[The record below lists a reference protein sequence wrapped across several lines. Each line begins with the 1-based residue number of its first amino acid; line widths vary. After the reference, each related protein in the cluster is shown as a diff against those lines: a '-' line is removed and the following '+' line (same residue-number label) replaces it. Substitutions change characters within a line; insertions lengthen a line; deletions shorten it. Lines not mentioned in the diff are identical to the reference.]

1 MPRRADF
8 LVELRGFE
16 PLTSSIAAPARLMA
30 QPLPVVRGLIL
41 LPKARRWMSPGP
53 ALLQSP
59 TRAQSLESLSGLDES
74 RRVARRGLIPARDHI
89 HIKRVD
95 LNATTNAFGLLGGD
109 EGRAR
114 AEEWV
119 DDGVAA
125 VGEVEKR
132 IFEKANRPPR
142 FARDRGIWVK

>member
-1 MPRRADF
+1 M
-8 LVELRGFE
+8 
-16 PLTSSIAAPARLMA
+16 
-30 QPLPVVRGLIL
+30 
-41 LPKARRWMSPGP
+41 
-53 ALLQSP
+53 
-59 TRAQSLESLSGLDES
+59 S

-95 LNATTNAFGLLGGD
+95 LNATTNALGLLRGD

-132 IFEKANRPPR
+132 IFEKAN
-142 FARDRGIWVK
+142 

>member
-1 MPRRADF
+1 MPVGADF

-16 PLTSSIAAPARLMA
+16 PLTSSIAAPARLTA
-30 QPLPVVRGLIL
+30 QPLPVVRGL

-59 TRAQSLESLSGLDES
+59 YARPEPRKSRRSRRES
-74 RRVARRGLIPARDHI
+74 RVTRRGLIPARNHI

-95 LNATTNAFGLLGGD
+95 LNAMTNGLGLLGD

-142 FARDRGIWVK
+142 FARDRGVWVK